1 VFYFHSIDDKD
12 EIATQRNNLI
22 RSRKA
27 VNSQATEEASLSTAK
42 GNKPSFAR
50 ELFGNQVVST
60 ELESSSTIS
69 SSKRPHPNDPMD
81 KEKEELRA
89 KVQKLQEQ
97 LKDAEEL
104 RAKVQ
109 KLEKEL
115 EDASHDVADKENEA
129 INLKKELE
137 MLRRKSPTPNDLSD
151 SKKKLL
157 LLNLKNISNKFLKG
171 LYTNLG
177 LVNGLITKLED
188 IVKSAEAPISK
199 STTITPPSTP
209 AVTPSNTRRM
219 VVENEIMLLICNTI
233 KIF

>member
-1 VFYFHSIDDKD
+1 MSEIYCLLDFYIKFCRWPKQHTSSWDLQTYSKENPIDSAFRTGTVFLISGIDMFTYRMIVYCIILHDLHYIVFYFHSIDDKD

-151 SKKKLL
+151 SKK
-157 LLNLKNISNKFLKG
+157 N
-171 LYTNLG
+171 YYY
-177 LVNGLITKLED
+177 LI
-188 IVKSAEAPISK
+188 
-199 STTITPPSTP
+199 
-209 AVTPSNTRRM
+209 
-219 VVENEIMLLICNTI
+219 
-233 KIF
+233 